1 MTDPEQPPKPT
12 SYDEL
17 YPSRF
22 IKSKDFLGKNPTF
35 TIADY
40 NLEHLD
46 GPEKKPKPIIS
57 LAGQKQQWVLC
68 TTNGQCLK
76 AMFGE
81 ILANWVGKRV
91 TLCTEK
97 DRGPQGP
104 CDAIRVYGS
113 PDIATDMS
121 VTINLGPKRQPKQ
134 RTLKRM
140 EKKQ

>member
-1 MTDPEQPPKPT
+1 MTEPEQAPKPT

-22 IKSKDFLGKNPTF
+22 IKAKDFLGKLFTV

-40 NLEHLD
+40 DLEYLD
-46 GPEKKPKPIIS
+46 GPKKKPKPVIT
-57 LAGQKQQWVLC
+57 LAGQKQQCVLC
-68 TTNGQCLK
+68 STNGQCLK
-76 AMFGE
+76 AMLGE
-81 ILANWVGKRV
+81 QLKDWIGKRV

-97 DRGPQGP
+97 DRCPEGP

-113 PDIATDMS
+113 PDIAADIS
-121 VTINLGPKRQPKQ
+121 VMINLGPKRQPKQ